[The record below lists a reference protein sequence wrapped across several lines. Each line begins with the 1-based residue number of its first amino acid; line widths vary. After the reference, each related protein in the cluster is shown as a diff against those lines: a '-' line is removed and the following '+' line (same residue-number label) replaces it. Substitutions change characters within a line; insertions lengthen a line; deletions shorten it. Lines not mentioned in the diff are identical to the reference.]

1 MCVASFLL
9 LNLNSKFCWIYLVIF
24 FLHQAVLET
33 VARVK
38 PKKNE
43 TKTSEEKQ
51 VFCSNSENVITDNL
65 TSHLHIQFFFTD
77 YCLLFCYNFR
87 SFKLHHVFKLDNDNG
102 AEETPTLID
111 RKVKM
116 ELRSVHLGPCEWC
129 GGRTSEGVFV
139 GAFLSMSSTAVVYEF
154 LMEKNGTNALN
165 GQVTIGTLILQV
177 SLSSD

>member
-1 MCVASFLL
+1 MTQVSFWLYDISQSIK
-9 LNLNSKFCWIYLVIF
+9 SKYAMPLFK
-24 FLHQAVLET
+24 AVLET
-33 VARVK
+33 VAGVK

-43 TKTSEEKQ
+43 TKTSEEK
-51 VFCSNSENVITDNL
+51 
-65 TSHLHIQFFFTD
+65 
-77 YCLLFCYNFR
+77 

-154 LMEKNGTNALN
+154 LMEKNGTNALH

-177 SLSSD
+177 VQGLCRMRILSMVMSKFMYPWHA